1 MKTANDEGP
10 AGHRQQNL
18 PRTSGRRDRPKPWQI
33 VCGYIA
39 DLVRLAALLSIV
51 AAFIWMD
58 LGDVIRFAAAFLGL
72 LAPRVFHLPRPFDAA
87 YCVTLLLATW
97 SGAAGWYEAIPWWDW
112 MVHLVTN
119 GAIAAAL
126 YLIMAKLNVV
136 HEMHDMTLKHS
147 RTALVVLTA
156 AFGFAV
162 GAIWEFIEWIGEQ
175 FFAQSVHVGYVDSL
189 GDMFA
194 GGIGSVI
201 AGIALVLWAR
211 TGRGVE
217 RESNAQA

>member
-1 MKTANDEGP
+1 MTAVTTANNEGS
-10 AGHRQQNL
+10 A
-18 PRTSGRRDRPKPWQI
+18 SGGRGQPWAPESQARPKQWQM
-33 VCGYIA
+33 VAGWIA
-39 DLVRLAALLSIV
+39 DLVRVAGLLSIV

-58 LGDVIRFAAAFLGL
+58 LGDVIRFSVAFLGL
-72 LAPRVFHLPRPFDAA
+72 LAPRAFHLPRPFDAA

-119 GAIAAAL
+119 GAIAGAI
-126 YLIMAKLNVV
+126 YLILATIGVV
-136 HEMHDMTLKHS
+136 HEMHDRTLKHS
-147 RTALVVLTA
+147 RVALVVLTA

-162 GAIWEFIEWIGEQ
+162 GAVWEFVEWIGEQ
-175 FFAQSVHVGYVDSL
+175 FLPKSLHVGYVDSL

-211 TGRGVE
+211 SGRGVDS
-217 RESNAQA
+217 ESNA